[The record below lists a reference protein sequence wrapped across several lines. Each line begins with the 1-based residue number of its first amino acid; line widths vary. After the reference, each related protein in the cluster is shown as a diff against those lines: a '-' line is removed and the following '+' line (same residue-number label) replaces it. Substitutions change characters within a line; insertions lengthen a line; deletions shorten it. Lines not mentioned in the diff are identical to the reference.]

1 MVNLE
6 TIATMKTFYIIFAA
20 ATLLATSCNKMD
32 TPTREE
38 APDNI
43 KFEITVGNINGNINT
58 KAVKIG
64 WVSGDKINLWFGNYA
79 NYTPDIILT
88 YDGSNWIPGDLRSG
102 ASLNASGNLKA
113 LYEGFN
119 DFTGDSYTGRT
130 GGDSW
135 SWSYARSYTNYGYW
149 APLIVKAACTY
160 SYSGGVVSATINN
173 WNYLTN
179 VQVVISGLSYD
190 AEAYS
195 LSCDKLDGAEIIKLA
210 TDNITLGY
218 GKHGQKGVSN
228 GTGAAAFYFVGTD
241 ASAMSY
247 TFTLTLNGGFKTYKY
262 STSDDKEL
270 KAADGSALSAISIPF
285 SKFVEQ

>member
-1 MVNLE
+1 M
-6 TIATMKTFYIIFAA
+6 
-20 ATLLATSCNKMD
+20 
-32 TPTREE
+32 
-38 APDNI
+38 
-43 KFEITVGNINGNINT
+43 
-58 KAVKIG
+58 
-64 WVSGDKINLWFGNYA
+64 
-79 NYTPDIILT
+79 
-88 YDGSNWIPGDLRSG
+88 
-102 ASLNASGNLKA
+102 
-113 LYEGFN
+113 
-119 DFTGDSYTGRT
+119 
-130 GGDSW
+130 
-135 SWSYARSYTNYGYW
+135 
-149 APLIVKAACTY
+149 
-160 SYSGGVVSATINN
+160 
-173 WNYLTN
+173 
-179 VQVVISGLSYD
+179 VISGLSYD